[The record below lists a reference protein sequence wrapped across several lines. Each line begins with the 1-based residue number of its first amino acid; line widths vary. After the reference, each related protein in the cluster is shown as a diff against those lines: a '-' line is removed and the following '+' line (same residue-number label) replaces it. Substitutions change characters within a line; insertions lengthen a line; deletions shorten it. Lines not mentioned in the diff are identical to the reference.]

1 MSKQATFKQL
11 ILYTTLLGLMVLSS
25 CATAILTPHTFVRVM
40 NLVVIVALSMAVGA
54 FVREMFFLKAKK
66 QASGDDQQ
74 GENKMIR

>member
-54 FVREMFFLKAKK
+54 FVREMFILKAKK
-66 QASGDDQQ
+66 QVSDDDQQ